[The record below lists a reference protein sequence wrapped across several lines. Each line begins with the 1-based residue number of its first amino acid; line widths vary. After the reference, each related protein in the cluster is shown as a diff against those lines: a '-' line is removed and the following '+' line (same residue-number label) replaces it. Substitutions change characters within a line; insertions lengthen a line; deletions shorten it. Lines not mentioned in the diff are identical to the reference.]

1 MNRSEPIE
9 LGLTIPLQRHLHVK
23 ALPYGQEPDRRFCWD
38 LHVISLRGCSSLLA
52 VHCHSRYT
60 FVLYDLSR
68 LDWER
73 LPDIFREGLERS
85 LFTAGFSAEAASLLC
100 SDRQLRFTK
109 THGRREVAFLNRA
122 WDDVM
127 AAELALDESTQ
138 SQHLLDQ
145 IVNAKSSR
153 CVGFD
158 GLGAATERLAG
169 TLCKLIS
176 TNAQGDMLAEIRR
189 FEAQNM

>member
-1 MNRSEPIE
+1 MSRNEPIE
-9 LGLTIPLQRHLHVK
+9 LGLTIPLQRHLNIK

-38 LHVISLRGCSSLLA
+38 LHVIFLRGCSSLLA

-73 LPDIFREGLERS
+73 LPDVFRDGLARS
-85 LFTAGFSAEAASLLC
+85 LSAAGFSLEAAYLLC
-100 SDRQLRFTK
+100 GGCQPQFTK

-122 WDDVM
+122 WDDVI

-138 SQHLLDQ
+138 SQPLLDQ
-145 IVNAKSSR
+145 IINAKPSR
-153 CVGFD
+153 CVGFE
-158 GLGAATERLAG
+158 GLGAAAVRLTD
-169 TLCKLIS
+169 TLLTLS
-176 TNAQGDMLAEIRR
+176 
-189 FEAQNM
+189 

>member
-1 MNRSEPIE
+1 MSRSESIE
-9 LGLTIPLQRHLHVK
+9 LGLTIPLQRHLRVK
-23 ALPYGQEPDRRFCWD
+23 ALPYGQELNRRFCWD
-38 LHVISLRGCSSLLA
+38 LHVIPLRGRPSLLA

-85 LFTAGFSAEAASLLC
+85 LFTARFPAETADLLC
-100 SDRQLRFTK
+100 GDRQPLFTK

-138 SQHLLDQ
+138 SQPLLDQ
-145 IVNAKSSR
+145 IVNAKPSR
-153 CVGFD
+153 CVGLD
-158 GLGAATERLAG
+158 GLGIASERLAD
-169 TLCKLIS
+169 TLLTLS
-176 TNAQGDMLAEIRR
+176 SANDQEG
-189 FEAQNM
+189 